1 MSKLSLEVIEDS
13 EAKAEIWREEEH
25 DSTSHK
31 SVIKMAKTALKSNI
45 NSKIPVSNC

>member
-1 MSKLSLEVIEDS
+1 MFRLNLEDIEDS